1 MFETLQQ
8 YFIGLRNVTPQTVIE
23 GGTVDLGRVY
33 RRNCRKNNCGV
44 KVFDATNEDVT
55 LNWDGIYEV
64 KVSLVAS
71 ATEAGDLTIQLLSND
86 VAVPTALATETITTP
101 DTEFRTFAL
110 QQLILVDSTCVLGC
124 RSTLPVGL
132 SLQVLG
138 TGATISS
145 VVVDIVKVK

>member
-1 MFETLQQ
+1 MNEQL
-8 YFIGLRNVTPQTVIE
+8 YLIGLRNVTPQTVIE

-55 LNWDGIYEV
+55 LNWQGMYQV
-64 KVSLVAS
+64 NVSLVAS
-71 ATEAGDLTIQLLSND
+71 GTEAGDLTVQLLAND

-101 DTEFRTFAL
+101 DTEFRTFNL
-110 QQLILVDSTCVLGC
+110 EQIILVDSTCVLGC
-124 RSTLPVGL
+124 NSTLPVGL

-138 TGATISS
+138 IGATISS

>member
-1 MFETLQQ
+1 MSDEQ
-8 YFIGLRNVTPQTVIE
+8 YLIGLRNVTPQTVIE
-23 GGTVDLGRVY
+23 SGTVDLGRVY
-33 RRNCRKNNCGV
+33 RRNCRKNRCGV
-44 KVFDATNEDVT
+44 RVFDVTNEDVT

-71 ATEAGDLTIQLLSND
+71 GTEAGDLTIQLLAND

-101 DTEFRTFAL
+101 DTEFRTFTL
-110 QQLILVDSTCVLGC
+110 QQFILVDSTCVLGC